1 MNEYINNE
9 TRIPNMTKILNTET
23 FLSEKL
29 NIKPINVNNIKDIVN
44 NTKNKGRLDDRIK
57 TELFAYWESV
67 SFNTEWTT
75 LGKDEEDAL
84 ESLKMDGYSKIFEF
98 EIENENI
105 FGIYEKD
112 NTYYMIGLE
121 EDPDSGMIRPPW
133 GAFIVNVSEFKREI
147 ETLKSV
153 SGKQR
158 RKTK

>member
-1 MNEYINNE
+1 
-9 TRIPNMTKILNTET
+9 MTKILNTKS
-23 FLSEKL
+23 FLLEKL
-29 NIKPINVNNIKDIVN
+29 NIKPINVDSIKDIVN
-44 NTKNKGRLDDRIK
+44 NTKNKGRIEDRIK

-75 LGKDEEDAL
+75 LGDDEEAAL
-84 ESLKMDGYSKIFEF
+84 EFLKMDGYSKIFEF

-105 FGIYEKD
+105 FGIYKKE
-112 NTYYMIGLE
+112 NEYYMIGLE
-121 EDPDSGMIRPPW
+121 EDPGWGSPW

-153 SGKQR
+153 SRKQR